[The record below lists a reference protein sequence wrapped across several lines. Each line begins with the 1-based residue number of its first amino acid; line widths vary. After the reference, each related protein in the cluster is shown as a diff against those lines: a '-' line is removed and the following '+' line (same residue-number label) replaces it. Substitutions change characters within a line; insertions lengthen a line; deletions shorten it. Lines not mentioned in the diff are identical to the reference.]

1 MSKKLLAIVLL
12 FVILFAIPSPAYSQ
26 TYYFSVDKEIVN
38 VFWEDDGTL
47 SLDYVFIFTNSPSAS
62 PIDYVDVGFPNDH
75 YKISNITADINGV
88 PIADIDDSPYVDYGV
103 ALGLGEKSIQ
113 PGKQGRVHIFVS
125 GITNVL
131 FPDTSD
137 NDYASGVFGPTWF
150 GKEYVSGGTDM
161 TVIFH
166 LPPGVK
172 PDEPRWHDAPSGFP
186 SSPETALDKQGR
198 ITYTWHN
205 PDANAYTPYE
215 FGASFPKSYVPAN
228 AIVTPSLLERLGI
241 DKDTLGHCACWSVS
255 LAGIAFFVWL
265 GAASSKKRKLKYLP
279 PKLSIEGHGIKRG
292 LTAVEAAIL
301 MEQPMDKVLTM
312 ILFSLLKKNAAKV
325 ISKDPLK
332 IEAIEPQ
339 PAGLRIYEK
348 EFLKAFKEKTSA
360 RRKKKLQTL
369 MIALIKSV
377 SKKMKGFSRKE
388 TIAYYKKIMEKA
400 WQQIEAADT
409 PEVKSQK
416 FDEYMG
422 WTMLDKD
429 FDDHTKNVFQR
440 GPVFVPIWWSR
451 YDPGW
456 QGTPVSSSR
465 PISSGSGGSKSISM
479 PTLPGSQFA
488 SSVVTGLQSFSS
500 NVVGNITNFTS
511 AITNKTNPVPKT
523 SSGSYHS
530 SGGGGCACACAC
542 AGCACA
548 CAGGGR

>member
-1 MSKKLLAIVLL
+1 
-12 FVILFAIPSPAYSQ
+12 
-26 TYYFSVDKEIVN
+26 T
-38 VFWEDDGTL
+38 G
-47 SLDYVFIFTNSPSAS
+47 
-62 PIDYVDVGFPNDH
+62 
-75 YKISNITADINGV
+75 
-88 PIADIDDSPYVDYGV
+88 
-103 ALGLGEKSIQ
+103 
-113 PGKQGRVHIFVS
+113 
-125 GITNVL
+125 
-131 FPDTSD
+131 
-137 NDYASGVFGPTWF
+137 
-150 GKEYVSGGTDM
+150 
-161 TVIFH
+161 
-166 LPPGVK
+166 
-172 PDEPRWHDAPSGFP
+172 
-186 SSPETALDKQGR
+186 LDKQGR

-205 PDANAYTPYE
+205 PGANAYTPYE

-241 DKDTLGHCACWSVS
+241 DKDTLVPCACWSGVI
-255 LAGIAFFVWL
+255 ATIAFFSWL

-422 WTMLDKD
+422 WTMLDND

-456 QGTPVSSSR
+456 QGTSVSSSR

-530 SGGGGCACACAC
+530 SGGGCACACAC